1 MEILATLL
9 AFMTLA
15 YIWILL
21 PDVTYGLEP
30 VAETSDMSGGRSR
43 H

>member
-1 MEILATLL
+1 MEILATLI

-15 YIWILL
+15 YFWILL

-30 VAETSDMSGGRSR
+30 VAERPD
-43 H
+43 